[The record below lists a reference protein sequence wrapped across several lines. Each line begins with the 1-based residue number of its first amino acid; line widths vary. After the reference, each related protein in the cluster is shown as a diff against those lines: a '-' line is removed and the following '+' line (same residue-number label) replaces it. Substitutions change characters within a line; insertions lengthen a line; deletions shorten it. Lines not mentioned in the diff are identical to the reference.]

1 MTEPTPYNFGGE
13 PSRPIRNRH
22 IPEPKPAKRKAWN
35 KGVNYTHGVTATPLM
50 VEYGIHKMKPGEYK
64 TIEFT
69 DRYLCKSRYTALVAM
84 SRRENGAILVSRS
97 GDTLSIKCVKKI
109 DRVEE

>member
-1 MTEPTPYNFGGE
+1 MTDPTPYNFGGE
-13 PSRPIRNRH
+13 LSRPIRNRH
-22 IPEPKPAKRKAWN
+22 IPEPKP
-35 KGVNYTHGVTATPLM
+35 THGVTATPLM

-69 DRYLCKSRYTALVAM
+69 DRYLCKTRYTALVAM
-84 SRRENGAILVSRS
+84 SRRENGAIRVSRS

-109 DRVEE
+109 DRVEEI